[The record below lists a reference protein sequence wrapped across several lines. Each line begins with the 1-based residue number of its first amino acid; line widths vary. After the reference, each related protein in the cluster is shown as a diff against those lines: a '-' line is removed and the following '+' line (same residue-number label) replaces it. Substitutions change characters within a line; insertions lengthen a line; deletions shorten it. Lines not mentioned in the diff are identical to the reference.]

1 MKKVY
6 FFINGLCLLI
16 LFAIFLW
23 ETISA
28 ILKYSEKKTIA
39 STYFTDDGFI
49 LFPSI
54 TVCKKYLM
62 GPNAIQLGNISMP
75 IEAKVDR
82 LHRNI
87 WRRNEVFYFFSHPNM
102 YNLSF
107 PCTSVEGRG
116 TTPGKPC
123 SFPSIDLQG
132 FKLTQCD
139 GPDNFCFTRF
149 V

>member
-6 FFINGLCLLI
+6 FINGLCLLV

-28 ILKYSEKKTIA
+28 ILKYSEKQTIA
-39 STYFTDDGFI
+39 STYFADDGSI

-54 TVCKKYLM
+54 TVCKKYLI
-62 GPNAIQLGNISMP
+62 GPSAHQFRKTSMP
-75 IEAKVDR
+75 IEDKINH
-82 LHRNI
+82 LHRNT
-87 WRRNEVFYFFSHPNM
+87 WRRNEVFYFFSHPKM
-102 YNLSF
+102 FNLSF

-123 SFPSIDLQG
+123 IFPSIDLDG

-139 GPDNFCFTRF
+139 GSENFCYTRY

>member
-6 FFINGLCLLI
+6 FINGLCLLV
-16 LFAIFLW
+16 LFAIFSW

-28 ILKYSEKKTIA
+28 ILKYSERQTLA
-39 STYFTDDGFI
+39 STYFTDDGSI

-54 TVCKKYLM
+54 TVCKKYLI
-62 GPNAIQLGNISMP
+62 GPGATQLGNISMP

-82 LHRNI
+82 LHMNT
-87 WRRNEVFYFFSHPNM
+87 WRRNEVLYFISHPNM
-102 YNLSF
+102 FNLSF

-123 SFPSIDLQG
+123 SFPCIDLEG
-132 FKLTQCD
+132 LKLTQCD
-139 GPDNFCFTRF
+139 GPDNFCCTRH